1 MSSPEDYTEAQAS
14 DPGTEPAVLGE
25 IATHRPDLRPAIAGN
40 PTAYPDLL
48 DWLANLNDPAVNAAL
63 AARSQSA
70 TGPVPAQQ
78 PASEAPTAQQPAVDA
93 TQVQQPVASQQAPA
107 QQAPGQEAP
116 AQQYAGAP
124 EQSAYTGQLAGAQR
138 GEVTGW
144 NFRGLGVSDI
154 LRDVIAAMLR
164 LLSIPMVWRIADQQR
179 EAAGDRP
186 EVLIITLLSLVS
198 LTLPYLARIGAMG
211 PKWTVH
217 STRKSRWILNAPY
230 LILVIAYIVL
240 DVINYGDYSGLG
252 TAAMFGLAG
261 AMLAAQPRACE
272 LGPEHEDKAGASW
285 LNVTSGIGG
294 LIAVTYIASLV
305 VFILQINNGA
315 APTMLSKI
323 APIVGLLLVAGF
335 SVWPVFAASL
345 GKTPGWRR
353 ALIGLGISLA
363 VIAFLAEPSGLLL
376 DVQATG
382 TVPSGNE
389 PSVGVLPL
397 VMVNGLG
404 SIFIPAAA
412 AAISAPAVARAVRQQ
427 PPVQTW
433 VEGARSA
440 NMLVAYV
447 GLTALVGAILGFW
460 LYGDIKPNLA
470 FLITSLILSLAIIGV
485 AMFTVNALAK
495 DPVTGRPKAIATA
508 VITAILGI
516 VLLMSVPTNGG
527 PVGDVVSTGHLLV
540 AAALPIFILVSL
552 LAPKPVREFFAQ
564 QQEVRPANTAAFEW
578 TSPGGNAGYYQNQPQ
593 R

>member
-107 QQAPGQEAP
+107 QQAPVQEAP

-124 EQSAYTGQLAGAQR
+124 EQSAYTGQPAAAQ

-144 NFRGLGVSDI
+144 TFRRFCVSDI
-154 LRDVIAAMLR
+154 RRVVTAAMS
-164 LLSIPMVWRIADQQR
+164 LLMSMPMVGRSAVQQR
-179 EAAGDRP
+179 EAAWDRP

-217 STRKSRWILNAPY
+217 STREARWILNAPY
-230 LILVIAYIVL
+230 VVLVVAYVIL
-240 DVINYGDYSGLG
+240 DVIHYGDHSGLG

-272 LGPEHEDKAGASW
+272 LGPEHEDKSGATW
-285 LNVTSGIGG
+285 LNVTAGVGG

-305 VFILQINNGA
+305 VFILQINKGA
-315 APTMLSKI
+315 ASTLLSKI
-323 APIVGLLLVAGF
+323 VPIVSLLLVAAF

-363 VIAFLAEPSGLLL
+363 AIAFIAEPSGLLL
-376 DVQATG
+376 EVQATG

-564 QQEVRPANTAAFEW
+564 QQEVRPANTAAYEW